1 MQNCYDQLKKSNKE
15 NSMENRYGTTSDMIV
30 QEIDL
35 NGTTRLIAIDSK
47 GLYLTT
53 RDRVDR
59 MVADVNRYGVARE
72 EVNRQLEEQGLD
84 PFELFNANKHL
95 VKTETGGAKGKALN
109 PIKAS
114 KRRM

>member
-1 MQNCYDQLKKSNKE
+1 
-15 NSMENRYGTTSDMIV
+15 MENRYGTTSDMII
-30 QEIDL
+30 QEIE
-35 NGTTRLIAIDSK
+35 NHGVFQLIAIYAK

-59 MVADVNRYGVARE
+59 HVADVNRYGVPRE
-72 EVNRQLEEQGLD
+72 EVNRQLEELGMD

-95 VKTETGGAKGKALN
+95 IKTTADSGKGKALN

>member
-1 MQNCYDQLKKSNKE
+1 
-15 NSMENRYGTTSDMIV
+15 MENRYGTTSDMII
-30 QEIDL
+30 QEIDN
-35 NGTTRLIAIDSK
+35 NGITQLIAIDSK

-59 MVADVNRYGVARE
+59 MVADVNRYGVSRE
-72 EVNRQLEEQGLD
+72 DMNRQLEKLGLD
-84 PFELFNANKHL
+84 PFELFNTNRHR
-95 VKTETGGAKGKALN
+95 VKTETGSARGKALN